1 MGLLVAAAIGVIVF
15 LLVEGRRAI
24 ASTSPQSPSASPGV
38 GTQVSASS
46 DWLGTISEAGLGDP
60 NKDLGYGSPSSW
72 LDEYSA
78 TDPGIE
84 APIGPARPYG
94 S

>member
-1 MGLLVAAAIGVIVF
+1 MGLLIAATVGVIVF
-15 LLVEGRRAI
+15 LVVEGRRAM
-24 ASTSPQSPSASPGV
+24 ASTSPQSPQPSV
-38 GTQVSASS
+38 GTQLSASS
-46 DWLGTISEAGLGDP
+46 DWLGSIDESGLGDP
-60 NKDLGYGSPSSW
+60 NKDLGFGSPSTW
-72 LDEYSA
+72 LDQYSA